1 LIRTLICEDAGLLRA
16 GLVSLLSQPTD
27 IEVVVQ
33 LHNSQLIVPVAIATQ
48 PNVAVID
55 IDMPGS
61 LAALGRLNDAVPDC
75 RILTLS
81 GPPERDERDD
91 RGPGQ
96 GSETEQAQGS
106 ILKTASPDFIVRAVR
121 RVARGERVID
131 PGLAGGMSSATGS
144 PLTRREADVLREAAK
159 GLSAAEIAERLVLS
173 PGTVRNYISRAIAK
187 TGTRNRTDAI
197 RHADEKG
204 WIPPPEPPA
213 G

>member
-1 LIRTLICEDAGLLRA
+1 LIRTLICEDAGFLRA

-81 GPPERDERDD
+81 GPPERDERDE
-91 RGPGQ
+91 RGLIQ
-96 GSETEQAQGS
+96 GPEAERALGS
-106 ILKTASPDFIVRAVR
+106 ISKTSSPDFIVRAVR

-131 PGLAGGMSSATGS
+131 PGLAGGMPGATGS

-159 GLSAAEIAERLVLS
+159 GLSATEIAERLVLS
-173 PGTVRNYISRAIAK
+173 PGTVRTYISRAIAK